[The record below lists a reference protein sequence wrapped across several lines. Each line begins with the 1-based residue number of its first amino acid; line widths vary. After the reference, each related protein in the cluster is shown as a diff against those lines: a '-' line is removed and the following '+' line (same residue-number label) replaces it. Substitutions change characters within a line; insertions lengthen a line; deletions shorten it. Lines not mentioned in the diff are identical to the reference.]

1 MMPNRLTFISLGTA
15 CLLLCGTALDA
26 SLAAAG
32 NPSKARIVTKSSAQS
47 RGRDVSAKPR
57 TKSLGTSGVARSAPY
72 AGKVTGD
79 AMTIRTKDGVSVAF
93 AQARMLGDTPVIHLD
108 LKGKGRRAPIAGSAA
123 ALTKFVAS
131 KMTLRSGKKLPLLI
145 STMLVTEELKQAYD
159 DARRASGW
167 NYETGVVDP
176 TKMEAATDAFATA
189 LAREFPD
196 LGAAGYDFK
205 KSASRSLNHHYRR
218 PRYVATDRYV
228 ASYDLNQLLLLEPAH
243 TFVRPNVTTP
253 MTSDRVANPPPRGIL
268 AHIED

>member
-1 MMPNRLTFISLGTA
+1 M
-15 CLLLCGTALDA
+15 
-26 SLAAAG
+26 
-32 NPSKARIVTKSSAQS
+32 TKSSAQS
-47 RGRDVSAKPR
+47 RARDVSSAPR
-57 TKSLGTSGVARSAPY
+57 PKSLATAQAARSAPY

-79 AMTIRTKDGVSVAF
+79 AMTIRTKDGASVAF

-108 LKGKGRRAPIAGSAA
+108 LKGKGRRAPAAGSAA
-123 ALTKFVAS
+123 ALATIVAS

-145 STMLVTEELKQAYD
+145 STVLVSDDLKQAYD

-167 NYETGVVDP
+167 NYDTGVVDP
-176 TKMEAATDAFATA
+176 TKMEAATEALSTA

-196 LGAAGYDFK
+196 LGSAGYDFK

-228 ASYDLNQLLLLEPAH
+228 ASYDLNQLLLLEPVK

-253 MTSDRVANPPPRGIL
+253 MTAERVANPPPRGIL
-268 AHIED
+268 AHVED